1 MFAHVEEALTA
12 IGFLKNGED
21 DYWMKS
27 IRQFLG
33 RIGLKSKE
41 IKIIRGVC
49 RQLLWRDSQCSP
61 ERAAV
66 PTDNRTQLKKGTKT

>member
-1 MFAHVEEALTA
+1 MFAHVEEALTT
-12 IGFLKNGED
+12 IGFLKGVED

-49 RQLLWRDSQCSP
+49 RQMLWRDGQRCLNEEKSEES
-61 ERAAV
+61 
-66 PTDNRTQLKKGTKT
+66 GS